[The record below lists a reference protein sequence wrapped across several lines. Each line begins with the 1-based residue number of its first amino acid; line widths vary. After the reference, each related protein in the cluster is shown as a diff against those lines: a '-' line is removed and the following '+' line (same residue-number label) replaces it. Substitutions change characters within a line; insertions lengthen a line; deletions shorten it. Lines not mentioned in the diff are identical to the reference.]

1 MKEVRMQ
8 SMPSFV
14 GKVTTTVEFHSLQ
27 TVFCIQTDVLVD
39 VPSVGEVV
47 VDLVFGGMWFVVVRA
62 DSLGMEIRPENGAQ
76 LARWGHDKCYDM
88 MTSVMT

>member
-14 GKVTTTVEFHSLQ
+14 GKVTTTVDLTQHSLQ

-76 LARWGHDKCYDM
+76 LARWEHG
-88 MTSVMT
+88 MT

>member
-14 GKVTTTVEFHSLQ
+14 GKVTTNSKVSQLTDIVLYL
-27 TVFCIQTDVLVD
+27 QTDVMVD

-76 LARWGHDKCYDM
+76 LARWGHD
-88 MTSVMT
+88 MT

>member
-1 MKEVRMQ
+1 M
-8 SMPSFV
+8 
-14 GKVTTTVEFHSLQ
+14 
-27 TVFCIQTDVLVD
+27 LVD

-76 LARWGHDKCYDM
+76 LARWGHGM
-88 MTSVMT
+88 V

>member
-14 GKVTTTVEFHSLQ
+14 GKVTTTVKIHSLQ
-27 TVFCIQTDVLVD
+27 TMFCIQTDVLVD

-76 LARWGHDKCYDM
+76 LAR
-88 MTSVMT
+88 

>member
-1 MKEVRMQ
+1 M
-8 SMPSFV
+8 
-14 GKVTTTVEFHSLQ
+14 
-27 TVFCIQTDVLVD
+27 LVD

-76 LARWGHDKCYDM
+76 LARWGHDKCYDI
-88 MTSVMT
+88 MTT